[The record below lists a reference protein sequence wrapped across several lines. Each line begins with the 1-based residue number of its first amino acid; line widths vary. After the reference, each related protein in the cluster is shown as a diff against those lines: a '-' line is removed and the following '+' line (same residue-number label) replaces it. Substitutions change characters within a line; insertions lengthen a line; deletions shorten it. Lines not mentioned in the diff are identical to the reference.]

1 MAEDDDKT
9 QVYAFCNICKENVPL
24 DVTGANV
31 EDAKS
36 GLVTVLSIHGNPQHA
51 ILVYLDK
58 QLKVRG
64 TEYPSML
71 QIKYGTAEEIP
82 EETKEEKAYDLGQ
95 VISAFGDRQGD
106 AISSFAQISAQIILG
121 NSLYLIHTN
130 TAIANVVKE
139 QLDALFT
146 EQRTHLFVIT
156 YDEIDTVSGMR
167 PTIFD
172 LQYGNFISEGV
183 AMDTVYF
190 EQIIND
196 ALSEPNGFSLLRNE
210 FSKLKYSY
218 RRLWE
223 LLSTG
228 AKKFTEKR
236 LAYLVSIDQP
246 LLPLLLRI
254 AENDGVDVKSRIRR
268 FHG

>member
-1 MAEDDDKT
+1 MAEDDKT
-9 QVYAFCNICKENVPL
+9 QVYAFCNLCKENVPL
-24 DVTGANV
+24 DITGTNV

-36 GLVTVLSIHGNPQHA
+36 GLVTVLSIHGDPQHA

-71 QIKYGTAEEIP
+71 QIKYGTSQEKP
-82 EETKEEKAYDLGQ
+82 KETKEGRIYDLGQ
-95 VISAFGDRQGD
+95 VISAFGDKQD
-106 AISSFAQISAQIILG
+106 AAISSFAQISAQIILG

-139 QLDALFT
+139 QLDALFA
-146 EQRTHLFVIT
+146 EQRTYLFVIT

-172 LQYGNFISEGV
+172 LQYGNFISKGV

-190 EQIIND
+190 EQLIND
-196 ALSEPNGFSLLRNE
+196 ALSEPNGFSLLKNE
-210 FSKLKYSY
+210 FSKLKFSY

-223 LLSTG
+223 LLSAG
-228 AKKFTEKR
+228 AKKFTQKR
-236 LAYLVSIDQP
+236 LAYLVSIDES
-246 LLPLLLRI
+246 LMPLLLKI
-254 AENDGVDVKSRIRR
+254 AENDGIDVKSRIR
-268 FHG
+268 

>member
-1 MAEDDDKT
+1 MAETDGKE
-9 QVYAFCNICKENVPL
+9 VYAFCNICKENVRL
-24 DVTGANV
+24 DITEVSL
-31 EDAKS
+31 EEAKS
-36 GLVTVLSIHGNPQHA
+36 GLVTVLSVHGDPQHA

-71 QIKYGTAEEIP
+71 QIKYGTVEKKASESEE
-82 EETKEEKAYDLGQ
+82 ERVHDLKQ
-95 VISAFGDRQGD
+95 IISAFGEKQDE
-106 AISSFAQISAQIILG
+106 AMISFAQISAQIILG

-146 EQRTHLFVIT
+146 DQRTHLFVIT

-172 LQYGNFISEGV
+172 LQYGNFISKGV
-183 AMDTVYF
+183 AIDTVHF
-190 EQIIND
+190 EQVINE
-196 ALSEPNGFSLLRNE
+196 AISEPNGFSLLKNE
-210 FSKLKYSY
+210 YSKLKFSY

-223 LLSTG
+223 LLSSG
-228 AKKFTEKR
+228 AKKYTEKR
-236 LAYLVSIDQP
+236 LAYLVSIDQS
-246 LLPLLLRI
+246 LIPLLLKM
-254 AENDGVDVKSRIRR
+254 AENEGVDVASRTR
-268 FHG
+268 